1 MPQKP
6 LTDEQ
11 CQEALDALVRH
22 HGVAT
27 NAATSLKMPRGTFE
41 HRILEARRR
50 PHLKG
55 VVVADDPVSMGDRI
69 RELEALLKQHRKD
82 TVDDEYVKRM
92 IGGLSKGASEYT
104 PPRWTIQPERGV
116 GLPGVPTLMM
126 SDFHWGERVFRG
138 QLGGVNEFNLEIA
151 HARLRKLIGTTA
163 DLLMNHALGGH
174 AKYPGIVAILG
185 GDMMSGDI
193 HEELSESNEIPVMP
207 CLLDLFGALTWALK
221 TLADTFGFV
230 FVPCVTGNHGRNTH
244 KMRAKGRNF
253 TNFDW
258 LLYQFL
264 ARHFADDPR
273 VSFYIPDGPDAL
285 YRVYGH
291 RYLLTHGDQF
301 RGGDGIIGALG
312 PILRGNQKKQS
323 RNAAINMAYD
333 TMLLGHWHQYLP
345 LHRAIVNGSLKGYD
359 EYANQGNFGYE
370 PPTQALWMTHPEHGI
385 TLHMPV
391 YLERHVGRE
400 RAAEWVSWKEAA

>member
-1 MPQKP
+1 
-6 LTDEQ
+6 
-11 CQEALDALVRH
+11 
-22 HGVAT
+22 
-27 NAATSLKMPRGTFE
+27 
-41 HRILEARRR
+41 
-50 PHLKG
+50 
-55 VVVADDPVSMGDRI
+55 
-69 RELEALLKQHRKD
+69 
-82 TVDDEYVKRM
+82 M
-92 IGGLSKGASEYT
+92 IGTLDTGASELK
-104 PPRWTIQPERGV
+104 PPQWTIKPQRGV
-116 GLPGVPTLMM
+116 GLPGVPTLLM
-126 SDFHWGERVFRG
+126 SDFHWGERVFPS

-151 HARLRKLIGTTA
+151 HLRLRKLISTTI
-163 DLLMNHALGGH
+163 DLLMNYAPGGQ
-174 AKYPGIVAILG
+174 AKYPGIVAPLG

-207 CLLDLFGALTWALK
+207 CLLDLYGALVWAIRA
-221 TLADTFGFV
+221 LADAFGNV
-230 FVPCVTGNHGRNTH
+230 FCPCVTGNHGRNTH

-264 ARHFADDPR
+264 SRAFENDPR
-273 VSFYIPDGPDAL
+273 VTFYIPDGPDAL

-359 EYANQGNFGYE
+359 EYANSGNFGYE
-370 PPTQALWMTHPEHGI
+370 PPTQALWLTHPEHGI
-385 TLHMPV
+385 TMHMPV

-400 RAAEWVSWKEAA
+400 SAPDWVSWREAA